1 MNLSFVISKKGVGS
15 LIQKFCNK
23 QWASAVL
30 GLGATLVNEIAEGVG
45 ADKYSGGQGDSE
57 GRPCKRGCQDS
68 SSEGAGDF
76 QIIWGNQ
83 GFVYIFLKG

>member
-1 MNLSFVISKKGVGS
+1 M
-15 LIQKFCNK
+15 
-23 QWASAVL
+23 
-30 GLGATLVNEIAEGVG
+30 NEIAEGVG
-45 ADKYSGGQGDSE
+45 SDKYSGGQYDSE